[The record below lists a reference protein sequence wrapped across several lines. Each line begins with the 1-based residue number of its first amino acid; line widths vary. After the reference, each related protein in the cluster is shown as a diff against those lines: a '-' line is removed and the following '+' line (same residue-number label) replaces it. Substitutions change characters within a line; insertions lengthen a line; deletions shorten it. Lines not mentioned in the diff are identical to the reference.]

1 MRTRPEAGAISVAL
15 LQPYAPEKAAISRW
29 TFAVS
34 TVALFAFGA
43 WQFFS
48 WAPESMHGP
57 LFGSWRIGEGDDF
70 PISSALVLSIIFFLA
85 SAAGIWW
92 SINYPRLVDFFADT
106 ENEMT
111 KVSWS
116 SWKEVWGSSVVVIV
130 TVVIL
135 GVWIF
140 LVDTVLG
147 VPWGGL
153 VRSAYH
159 AIFG

>member
-1 MRTRPEAGAISVAL
+1 VAL
-15 LQPYAPEKAAISRW
+15 LQPYAPEKAQISRW
-29 TFAVS
+29 ILAVS
-34 TVALFAFGA
+34 AAALLTFGCY
-43 WQFFS
+43 QFYT
-48 WAPESMHGP
+48 WAPEGMHGKM
-57 LFGSWRIGEGDDF
+57 FGWMEIGEGGDF
-70 PISSALVLSIIFFLA
+70 PISWALVTSIVLFLI
-85 SAAGIWW
+85 GGGGMWW
-92 SINYPRLVDFFADT
+92 TINHPRLVDFFADT
-106 ENEMT
+106 ETEMT

-130 TVVIL
+130 TVIVL

-140 LVDTVLG
+140 LVDTILV